1 MPLPQEISIILELA
15 EDKLKSAQLLYDG
28 GQWRDS
34 VSRTYYCAFHAASAV
49 LLSSNLTF
57 SSHAK
62 TIGAF
67 NREFV
72 KTGIFPKNFGKHL
85 TKLQT
90 DREVGDYRAIAPITE
105 VLAREDLTISEEF
118 YTTCRR
124 FLEEKYN
131 QDN

>member
-1 MPLPQEISIILELA
+1 MPLPQEITIILELA

-34 VSRTYYCAFHAASAV
+34 VSRAYYCTYHAASAV

-72 KTGIFPKNFGKHL
+72 KAGIFPKEFGKYL
-85 TKLQT
+85 AKLQT

-105 VLAREDLTISEEF
+105 ALAWEDLTISREF

-131 QDN
+131 